1 MNYLLLIRIAF
12 MVIIMI
18 IGLGILINSKA
29 TIYLP
34 HPALWTK
41 LLILILI
48 PGIPPL

>member
-12 MVIIMI
+12 MVIIGI
-18 IGLGILINSKA
+18 LILILINSKT

-34 HPALWTK
+34 HTALWAK
-41 LLILILI
+41 MLLILILI